1 MYEWLELPPEN
12 EVVTEHIGQPFLQE
26 YMKGLKKT
34 RGEEAAIM
42 KLRIEMAKR
51 GEEGVNDVMTPEH
64 KEWTENTITSQ
75 MEDIVKN
82 KSEYPPK
89 MVEEAE
95 KKLDAQ
101 KRKARNIALIDSIVS
116 YGDEYD
122 ESELEDTLKDIMLN
136 RHMYS
141 QKVVDDAMRLSK

>member
-1 MYEWLELPPEN
+1 
-12 EVVTEHIGQPFLQE
+12 
-26 YMKGLKKT
+26 
-34 RGEEAAIM
+34 
-42 KLRIEMAKR
+42 
-51 GEEGVNDVMTPEH
+51 
-64 KEWTENTITSQ
+64 
-75 MEDIVKN
+75 
-82 KSEYPPK
+82 